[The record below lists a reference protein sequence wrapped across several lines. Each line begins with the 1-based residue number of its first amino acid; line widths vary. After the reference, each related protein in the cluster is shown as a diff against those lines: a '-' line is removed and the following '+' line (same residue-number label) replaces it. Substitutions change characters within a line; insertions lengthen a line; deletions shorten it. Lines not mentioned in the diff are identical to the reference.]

1 MAENKENTPAKPA
14 SDSWTKWVAL
24 TTTILAVGAAFS
36 TMKGGGFS
44 SQTQLNTVKAST
56 ASQLNTVKASNDW
69 AYYQAKSIKQT
80 AMETNIVS
88 LTVTREMA
96 QQPEVRSETE
106 KAIANYKLEVDR
118 YKKEKT
124 EIMEEAKK
132 YEAKAVAESE
142 KYQRKADWSQYRGGP
157 FGKAAMCLQ
166 IAIMLCAI
174 SALLKK
180 KGAWLAGMCIGVVGL
195 GFLTFGWFVLPD
207 EAPTDWKSPAQVQAA
222 AEAKAAA
229 AAEKSVVQGKP
240 APAAKPAAD

>member
-1 MAENKENTPAKPA
+1 MAEADKKTETKPA
-14 SDSWTKWVAL
+14 PAADSWTKWVAL
-24 TTTILAVGAAFS
+24 TTTLLAVGAAFS

-44 SQTQLNTVKAST
+44 TQTQLNTVKASS

-88 LTVTREMA
+88 LTVVREMA
-96 QQPEVRSETE
+96 QQPEARAETE

-118 YKKEKT
+118 YKKEKA

-142 KYQRKADWSQYRGGP
+142 KYQRKADWSQCRGGS
-157 FGKAAMCLQ
+157 FGKAAMFLQ

-180 KGAWLAGMCIGVVGL
+180 KGAWIAGMCIGAIGL
-195 GFLTFGWFVLPD
+195 GFLAFGWFVLPD
-207 EAPTDWKSPAQVQAA
+207 EAPGDWKSPSQLQAEAA
-222 AEAKAAA
+222 AKPPA
-229 AAEKSVVQGKP
+229 P
-240 APAAKPAAD
+240 APAAQPK